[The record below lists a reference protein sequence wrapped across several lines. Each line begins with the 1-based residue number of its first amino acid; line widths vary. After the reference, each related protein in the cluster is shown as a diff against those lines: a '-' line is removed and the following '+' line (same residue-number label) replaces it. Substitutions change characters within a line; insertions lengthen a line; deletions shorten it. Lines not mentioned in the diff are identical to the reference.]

1 MGGEMMEVHLLAA
14 ALRADRADVESYA
27 RVLSDALGQALP
39 AGMVEVQRRR
49 RWRGEGEPVA
59 VLVRTEDRQL
69 ELRAARHG
77 GVSAEIR
84 HVVRG
89 VVISRRT
96 VGVDEWLDSLAGE
109 LAKLAAHNA
118 TAHDA
123 LSRLLEG

>member
-1 MGGEMMEVHLLAA
+1 MAGEMMEVHLLAA
-14 ALRADRADVESYA
+14 ALRADRTDVESYA

-39 AGMVEVQRRR
+39 AGMVEVERRR

-59 VLVRTEDRQL
+59 VRVHTADRQL

-89 VVISRRT
+89 VVISRRA
-96 VGVDEWLDSLAGE
+96 VGVDEWLEALAGE
-109 LAKLAAHNA
+109 LAKLAGRDA
-118 TAHDA
+118 TARDA